1 MSKPVSFD
9 ESFKSLSVV
18 KWDRQKNSNILYTK
32 NASLAV
38 NKIVPVYGSDTM
50 SIRTAQRWF
59 QLFRSVV
66 ETIKDAPRSGRYVVQ
81 HVNKIMD
88 MVKADQVN

>member
-1 MSKPVSFD
+1 MISKLITICVD
-9 ESFKSLSVV
+9 YIDIHKI
-18 KWDRQKNSNILYTK
+18 QKNSNILYTK
-32 NASLAV
+32 NASLPV
-38 NKIVPVYGSDTM
+38 NKIGPVYGSDTM

-66 ETIKDAPRSGRYVVQ
+66 ETIKDAPRSGRHVVQ